1 MSKYSHPVTSVRL
14 AVVKQRPPSLSA
26 VWAKSILLPISKT
39 RPLVLKNKPPYTV
52 ALVQLKEGPMVSAQ
66 LTDLG
71 DEPVHIGMS
80 VEMVTRKIRNVGND
94 RGIIAYGY
102 KFRPVM
108 VK

>member
-1 MSKYSHPVTSVRL
+1 MGEVYSFTD
-14 AVVKQRPPSLSA
+14 
-26 VWAKSILLPISKT
+26 I
-39 RPLVLKNKPPYTV
+39 KNAPAGFEEQAPPYTV